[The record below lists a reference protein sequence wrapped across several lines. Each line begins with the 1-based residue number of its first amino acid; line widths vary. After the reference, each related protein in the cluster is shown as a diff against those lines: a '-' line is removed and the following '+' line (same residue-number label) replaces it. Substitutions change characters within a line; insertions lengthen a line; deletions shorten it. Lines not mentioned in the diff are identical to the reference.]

1 MKKEKYYLYL
11 TDEERCII
19 VRCLLVY
26 RNKLISQGKYTDAV
40 NEVLMK
46 CLK

>member
-11 TDEERCII
+11 TDEEHCII
-19 VRCLLVY
+19 VRCLLAY
-26 RNKLISQGKYTDAV
+26 RNKLISQGKYTDLV
-40 NEVLMK
+40 NEVILK